1 MIKKIL
7 FAIIL
12 FFSFQISQGQIG
24 ETVNYADVDIVPEF
38 VGGGVAR
45 NKFLSDNFKLPEHD
59 SDLNGKITIKFIIEI
74 DGQLT
79 NFKVVEDV
87 GLNSGTILIDV
98 LKKSPKWVPGELNGV
113 KVRVNHFISLKI
125 KS

>member
-12 FFSFQISQGQIG
+12 FFSFEISQAQIG

-38 VGGGVAR
+38 AGGAIAR
-45 NKFLSDNFKLPEHD
+45 NKFLGDNFKLPEHD